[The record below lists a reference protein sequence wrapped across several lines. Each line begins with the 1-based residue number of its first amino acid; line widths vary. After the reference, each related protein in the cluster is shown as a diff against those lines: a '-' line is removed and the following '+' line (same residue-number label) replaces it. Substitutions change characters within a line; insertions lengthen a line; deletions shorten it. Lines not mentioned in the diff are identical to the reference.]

1 MPPCWHAEPSSRQV
15 RKRNSGTRAGES
27 GATQG
32 SPPSRWSRRGAED
45 GAMSEVPPT
54 EPPADQP
61 QDRAPSPGAGQPEPS
76 GGPVPP
82 PGTVPAD
89 DMPPGAAPPG
99 GVPPQGAFP
108 PDAGAPVP
116 PHRPASAG
124 FFESL
129 RRTGLV
135 RTNERWIGGV
145 AGGVAR
151 RLGLDPTL
159 VRCIWLVLT
168 IFSGIGLVLYGLG
181 WALMPEES
189 DDRIHLEQAVGG
201 DFDAGLAGALATFIA
216 GWVLLDHGLVPS
228 WYITGLAESDLYN
241 GFWPVV
247 WTCLMVGLVYWAYR
261 VFQRR
266 QRQKPPAP
274 GSPGSPTPGAGMPY
288 AAPPAA
294 GPQVRTPP
302 PGAPAAHATPYAAA
316 ARAAGGADGAVRADA
331 AHNAPAGMPGP
342 TASGPTRPMPAQ
354 AGAGHAATR
363 PTAAPGTPASAARR
377 PTYVAPRPVRPVR
390 PRRPGPSRRLGLAI
404 MGIACCC
411 IAVIVLTCST
421 GSMGPLAAGFAMVG
435 TVTALLGAGVIISA
449 LRGRRGGW
457 MTATG
462 WLAVMVAVPVL
473 AIGTSMPE
481 GALSARSTTRGGTT
495 NTVTLTWADLEPQL
509 TAADGNANVVSLG
522 DYAVGSIVLDLRDM
536 PAGAEPHTRARLSVG
551 VGEVTVRTV
560 TGQNLA
566 VDAEVGMGEFTA
578 DFKDDWLVDGQ
589 PVSDGGYWQ
598 EARFRVDGSSVN
610 NYAVARLSMDETSSV
625 VSPAARASGTALM
638 LDIEMGTG
646 EVRVAEQPS
655 EVTWYG
661 NQNNEVWIVWYWV
674 DANGNSHDGLPVPGM
689 THDAIDSDTADICAE
704 AAEEARNAET
714 AAEDGSED
722 ADPYEDDYWDGS
734 WYDVSNLTGAGRE
747 AWDNCVSEALEA
759 GAAADGQAEPSAP
772 ASAQPSDEPSAGP
785 STSSSTA
792 EPTPTPTH

>member
-1 MPPCWHAEPSSRQV
+1 
-15 RKRNSGTRAGES
+15 
-27 GATQG
+27 
-32 SPPSRWSRRGAED
+32 
-45 GAMSEVPPT
+45 MSEVPPP
-54 EPPADQP
+54 EPSAEQP

-82 PGTVPAD
+82 PGAVPTG
-89 DMPPGAAPPG
+89 DMPPGAVPPG
-99 GVPPQGAFP
+99 TVPPQGAFP
-108 PDAGAPVP
+108 PDAGAPVS

-189 DDRIHLEQAVGG
+189 DGRIHLEQAVGG

-247 WTCLMVGLVYWAYR
+247 WTCLVVGLVYWAYR

-266 QRQKPPAP
+266 QHQKPPTPGAP
-274 GSPGSPTPGAGMPY
+274 GSPTLGAGMPY

-302 PGAPAAHATPYAAA
+302 PAPHATPYAAA
-316 ARAAGGADGAVRADA
+316 AQAAGGKDGAVRADA
-331 AHNAPAGMPGP
+331 GHNAPAGMPGP

-363 PTAAPGTPASAARR
+363 PTAAPGAPASAAPR
-377 PTYVAPRPVRPVR
+377 PAYVAPRPVRPVR
-390 PRRPGPSRRLGLAI
+390 PRRPGPGRRLGLAI

-411 IAVIVLTCST
+411 IAVIVMICST
-421 GSMGPLAAGFAMVG
+421 GGMGPLAAGFAMVG

-481 GALSARSTTRGGTT
+481 SALSARSTTRGGTT

-509 TAADGNANVVSLG
+509 TAGDGNATVVLG
-522 DYAVGSIVLDLRDM
+522 DYAAGRVILDLTDM
-536 PAGAEPHTRARLSVG
+536 PADAEPHTRASLSIG
-551 VGEVTVRTV
+551 AGAVTIRTV
-560 TGQNLA
+560 TGQSLV
-566 VDAEVGMGEFTA
+566 VDSTVGLGTTYA
-578 DFKDDWLVDGQ
+578 DTTSDWLVDGEAISNYGGWQ
-589 PVSDGGYWQ
+589 QNRYTADGAPVTYYHSERWHPSEQ
-598 EARFRVDGSSVN
+598 VSLE
-610 NYAVARLSMDETSSV
+610 
-625 VSPAARASGTALM
+625 SPAAQEANTVITLGIEVGVGTVNI
-638 LDIEMGTG
+638 DE
-646 EVRVAEQPS
+646 RPDQ
-655 EVTWYG
+655 VTWYG
-661 NQNNEVWIVWYWV
+661 VQDDTAWIVEFWV
-674 DANGNSHDGLPVPGM
+674 DEHGKSHESLPVTDM
-689 THDAIDSDTADICAE
+689 THAAIDTDTATTCAE
-704 AAEEARNAET
+704 AVTIALDDASDEVS
-714 AAEDGSED
+714 DSED
-722 ADPYEDDYWDGS
+722 TDEADTNDWEDQESWYGD

-747 AWDNCVSEALEA
+747 AWDNCVSEALES

-772 ASAQPSDEPSAGP
+772 ASAQPSDEPSATP
-785 STSSSTA
+785 STSSSAA